1 MTGSTAETLDLA
13 DIQGLLIRGYGNLP
27 EASFVLFRID
37 DLQAAATVLISWA
50 DTVTSALSRP
60 NDIAVQLA
68 LTSDGI
74 AILAGSN
81 ISSGFSEQ
89 FTTGMATT
97 YRSRLL
103 GDVDEDDPGKWNWG
117 GPNTDVVHVLMM
129 LYASSESILE
139 SARAKALSEATGG
152 MTVVACLNS
161 STLSDREPF
170 GFHDGISQPLMKGLP
185 RAADSTDAVSAGEFV
200 LGYINEYGQRSERP
214 LLPPLSDGDRILP
227 RDADGTDTADL
238 GRNGSYLVLRQL
250 EQDVAGFHEF
260 VDRAS
265 RDRDGVADES
275 AASLLAA
282 KMVGRWP
289 SGAPLV
295 LDPDSD
301 NPVHSDRN
309 DFAYQ
314 ALDPDGLSCPIGSH
328 IRRSNPRDSLDP
340 KPGTSA
346 SVAINH
352 KHRILRRG
360 RAYGAA
366 DFKDSGAQ
374 GLYFV
379 CLNSNLARQFEFIQ
393 HSWLNDPGFNL
404 LDDAADPLVGTRNGS
419 GGTFTVPAIPL
430 RKRYRELPQ
439 FVRVRGGAYFFLPG
453 INALRFFAQQPLRDK
468 PVSS

>member
-13 DIQGLLIRGYGNLP
+13 DIQGLLVRGYGNLP

-37 DLQAAATVLISWA
+37 DPHSAAGLLSQWT

-60 NDIAVQLA
+60 NELAVQLA

-74 AILAGSN
+74 SMLAGS
-81 ISSGFSEQ
+81 SVSAGFSEQ
-89 FTTGMATT
+89 FTTGMAST

-103 GDVDEDDPGKWNWG
+103 GDVNDDDPGNWNWG
-117 GPNTDVVHVLMM
+117 GPDTDVVHVLLM
-129 LYASSESILE
+129 LYASTTSALE
-139 SARAKALSEATGG
+139 KAKVDALSAAIGG
-152 MTVVACLNS
+152 MTLVACLDS

-185 RAADSTDAVSAGEFV
+185 RAAESSDAVSAGEFV
-200 LGYINEYGQRSERP
+200 LGYQNEYGQRTERP
-214 LLPPLSDGDRILP
+214 LLPPSLDPDGTLP

-250 EQDVAGFHEF
+250 EQDVAGFHDF
-260 VDRAS
+260 VERAS
-265 RDRDGVADES
+265 CDGDGGVDES

-295 LDPDSD
+295 LDPDAD
-301 NPVHSDRN
+301 NPAHGDRN

-314 ALDPDGLSCPIGSH
+314 ALDPDGFACPIGAH

-346 SVAINH
+346 SVSINH
-352 KHRILRRG
+352 RHRILRRG
-360 RAYGAA
+360 RAYGAG
-366 DFKDSGAQ
+366 DSSVATTQ

-404 LDDAADPLVGTRNGS
+404 LDDAADPLVGTRNGY
-419 GGTFTVPAIPL
+419 GGTFTVPARPI
-430 RKRYRELPQ
+430 RRRYRELPQ

-453 INALRFFAQQPLRDK
+453 INALRFIAQRPLRDGTLGT
-468 PVSS
+468 